1 MKRNATQGYDLIIL
15 IQSLHQLCYVSPI
28 SEFYRNRTD
37 TTQGFASL
45 CKPSLTVKRS
55 SANITKRDVL

>member
-28 SEFYRNRTD
+28 SEYRNRTD

-45 CKPSLTVKRS
+45 CKLSLTVKRS